1 MAEPKLGL
9 GADNAPVNES
19 NADRATTPDRVKAWA
34 MSNRWELVPVAGF
47 TVVAGFL
54 RVYRLAD
61 LPPGLHGDEALTGL
75 DALRVVDEGWIGPYV
90 GSALGQPTGPLYW
103 TALLFKLSHPS
114 LFVLRLSM
122 ALLGI
127 ATVPAAYILFR
138 VGFGRWVAVF
148 GTIALVFSFWHL
160 QFSRVG
166 FMVISM
172 PLVIAAGSL
181 MTLWALRSVGK
192 WPWFLT
198 GLVLGLGVYSYGGY
212 LAFLGTFGAFLAVQL
227 VLLRSRWRALLP
239 RYALLVLGA
248 LIVALP
254 MVRFAISESD
264 VYFSHASLISFYRD
278 PAFTESDGAGDKV
291 VHMAGRFWSGLTVLT
306 HHPDVDFT
314 DGTGGRGALNPIL
327 AFLAYI
333 GLGIALFR
341 WRRPPYLLAALV
353 VMAGLIVIAFTAT
366 NWGDMRRSL
375 VAVPFVYGLAGLG
388 AWELARLGQRLLG
401 ARAQQAPLA
410 IAGLALVVA
419 AAWNGYYYFGDYVD
433 EGHTDWVFV
442 GRLVD
447 GLDAAHT
454 FDDPGE
460 IYFYSSRWSYNYETR
475 KFLYPDTPGT
485 DRSRE
490 FGEFSLERTGSGP
503 VTYVLLPPYETELT
517 SLEEMYPGGTAV
529 SESNGEGSLRYA
541 VYHVP

>member
-1 MAEPKLGL
+1 MAL
-9 GADNAPVNES
+9 
-19 NADRATTPDRVKAWA
+19 
-34 MSNRWELVPVAGF
+34 
-47 TVVAGFL
+47 TVVAAFL
-54 RVYRLAD
+54 RIYRLAD

-75 DALRVVDEGWIGPYV
+75 DALRVIDEGWIGPYV

-114 LFVLRLSM
+114 LFILRLSM
-122 ALLGI
+122 AILAI
-127 ATVPAAYILFR
+127 ATIPTAYLMFR

-148 GTIALVFSFWHL
+148 GTTALVFSVWHL

-166 FMVISM
+166 FMVVSM
-172 PLVIAAGSL
+172 PLVIAIASA
-181 MTLWALRSVGK
+181 MIFWAMRSAGK

-198 GLVLGLGVYSYGGY
+198 GLVLGLGVYSYGSY
-212 LAFLGTFGAFLAVQL
+212 PAFLAAFGAFLAIQL

-239 RYALLVLGA
+239 RCALLILGA
-248 LIVALP
+248 FIVALP

-264 VYFSHASLISFYRD
+264 VYFSHASQVSFYRD
-278 PAFTESDGAGDKV
+278 PAFTSSESIGDKTA
-291 VHMAGRFWSGLTVLT
+291 HLTGRVLSGLALLV
-306 HHPDVDFT
+306 HHPELDFS
-314 DGTGGRGALNPIL
+314 DGTGGRGALDPIL
-327 AFLAYI
+327 AILAYA

-353 VMAGLIVIAFTAT
+353 VLAGLMVIAFTAT

-388 AWELARLGQRLLG
+388 AWELVRLGQRHLG
-401 ARAQQAPLA
+401 TQVRHAPVIAAGAVLA
-410 IAGLALVVA
+410 IAVG
-419 AAWNGYYYFGDYVD
+419 WNGYAYFGDYVTKD
-433 EGHTDWVFV
+433 YVDWVLV

-447 GLDAAHT
+447 SLDAAHT

-460 IYFYSSRWSYNYETR
+460 IYFYSARWSYNYETR

-490 FGEFSLERTGSGP
+490 FGEFSLDRTHSGP
-503 VTYVLLPPYETELT
+503 VTYVLLPPYERELAE
-517 SLEEMYPGGTAV
+517 LQQRYPGGTTVQEA
-529 SESNGEGSLRYA
+529 NDDGTLRYA
-541 VYHVP
+541 VYHLP